1 MKPRRGIH
9 YFKFGKTMPHG
20 ITIALGFAIILVGG
34 CTSRRGGSAN
44 QQNIDNFYAM
54 CWRELG
60 VSPPKL
66 ERPTPESLP
75 RQLNGLNRYEYRD
88 EISGDSVK
96 GSITIHY
103 PGWDWPSDGSQGS
116 AKQFGD
122 KIVLLGNGDE
132 SEMRA
137 FLLRIKGEW
146 HIMQMDFPGGL
157 VKLTKAEPIGTANG
171 SQPTRSETNSTSP
184 AAGSRR

>member
-1 MKPRRGIH
+1 
-9 YFKFGKTMPHG
+9 MPHR
-20 ITIALGFAIILVGG
+20 IIIALVFAVTLVGG
-34 CTSRRGGSAN
+34 CTSRRGAIGN
-44 QQNIDNFYAM
+44 QQNIDDFYAM

-75 RQLNGLNRYEYRD
+75 RQLNGLSRYKYRD

-96 GSITIHY
+96 GSITIRY
-103 PGWDWPSDGSQGS
+103 PDWDWPSEGSKGS
-116 AKQFGD
+116 ARQFGD

-146 HIMQMDFPGGL
+146 HVMQMDFPGGL
-157 VKLTKAEPIGTANG
+157 VKLTKAEPVGPGNG
-171 SQPTRSETNSTSP
+171 SQPIRSETNSSP
-184 AAGSRR
+184 SGADSRR